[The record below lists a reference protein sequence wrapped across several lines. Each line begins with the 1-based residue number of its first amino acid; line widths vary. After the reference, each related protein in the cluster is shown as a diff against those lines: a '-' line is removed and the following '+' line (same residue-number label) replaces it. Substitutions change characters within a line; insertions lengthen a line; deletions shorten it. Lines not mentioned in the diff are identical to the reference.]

1 MDNNNLNIKD
11 LNNTQQPNMEVKQLK
26 ILEQP
31 ELTEQI
37 TTEEAQYRY
46 LKELNKKLT
55 LFKKTKWP
63 IWKEGWGNW
72 TNNEEVKNEF

>member
-11 LNNTQQPNMEVKQLK
+11 LNNTQQPNTEVKQLK
-26 ILEQP
+26 ILEHP

-55 LFKKTKWP
+55 LFKKQSDQSGK
-63 IWKEGWGNW
+63 KC
-72 TNNEEVKNEF
+72 EETEQTMRR

>member
-11 LNNTQQPNMEVKQLK
+11 LNNTQQPNTEVKQLK

-55 LFKKTKWP
+55 LFKKQSDQSGK
-63 IWKEGWGNW
+63 KGEE
-72 TNNEEVKNEF
+72 NEQTMRR

>member
-1 MDNNNLNIKD
+1 MDNNNLNIND
-11 LNNTQQPNMEVKQLK
+11 LNNTQQPK

-55 LFKKTKWP
+55 LFKKQSDQSGK
-63 IWKEGWGNW
+63 KD
-72 TNNEEVKNEF
+72 EETEQTIRR

>member
-1 MDNNNLNIKD
+1 MDNNNLNIND
-11 LNNTQQPNMEVKQLK
+11 LNNTQQPKISEQL
-26 ILEQP
+26 

-55 LFKKTKWP
+55 LFKKQSGQSGKKDDEIDQTMRR
-63 IWKEGWGNW
+63 
-72 TNNEEVKNEF
+72 

>member
-1 MDNNNLNIKD
+1 MDNNNLNIND
-11 LNNTQQPNMEVKQLK
+11 LNNTQQPNMDVEQPK

-55 LFKKTKWP
+55 LFKKQSDQSGK
-63 IWKEGWGNW
+63 KD
-72 TNNEEVKNEF
+72 EETEQTMMR

>member
-1 MDNNNLNIKD
+1 MDNNLNINE
-11 LNNTQQPNMEVKQLK
+11 LNNTQQPNMDVEQPK

-37 TTEEAQYRY
+37 TTEEAQYKY

-55 LFKKTKWP
+55 LFKKQSDQSGK
-63 IWKEGWGNW
+63 KD
-72 TNNEEVKNEF
+72 EETEQTMRR

>member
-1 MDNNNLNIKD
+1 MDNNKLNIND
-11 LNNTQQPNMEVKQLK
+11 LNNAQQPNIDVEQPK

-31 ELTEQI
+31 EITEKI

-55 LFKKTKWP
+55 LFKKQSDQSRK
-63 IWKEGWGNW
+63 KD
-72 TNNEEVKNEF
+72 EETVQTMRR

>member
-11 LNNTQQPNMEVKQLK
+11 LNNTQQSNMEVKQLK

-55 LFKKTKWP
+55 LFKKQSDQSGK
-63 IWKEGWGNW
+63 KG
-72 TNNEEVKNEF
+72 EETEQTMRR

>member
-46 LKELNKKLT
+46 LKELNK
-55 LFKKTKWP
+55 
-63 IWKEGWGNW
+63 
-72 TNNEEVKNEF
+72 

>member
-1 MDNNNLNIKD
+1 MDNNNLNIND
-11 LNNTQQPNMEVKQLK
+11 LNNTQQPNMDVEQPK

-31 ELTEQI
+31 ELTKQI

-55 LFKKTKWP
+55 LFKKQSDQSGK
-63 IWKEGWGNW
+63 KD
-72 TNNEEVKNEF
+72 EETEQTMRR

>member
-1 MDNNNLNIKD
+1 MDNNNLNIND
-11 LNNTQQPNMEVKQLK
+11 LNNTQQPNMDVEQPK
-26 ILEQP
+26 ISEQP

-55 LFKKTKWP
+55 LFKKQSDQSGK
-63 IWKEGWGNW
+63 KD
-72 TNNEEVKNEF
+72 EETEQTMRR

>member
-1 MDNNNLNIKD
+1 MDNNKLNIND
-11 LNNTQQPNMEVKQLK
+11 LNNAQQPNIDVEQPK

-37 TTEEAQYRY
+37 TTEEEQYRY

-55 LFKKTKWP
+55 LFKKQSDQSEK
-63 IWKEGWGNW
+63 KD
-72 TNNEEVKNEF
+72 EETE